1 MDIVYSELIL
11 FENKKIIMCNCLSK
25 IDKMV
30 KIFEDDEIKNKK
42 DLYKIKGYILKVFK
56 YQKS

>member
-1 MDIVYSELIL
+1 MKI
-11 FENKKIIMCNCLSK
+11 KKIIMCNCLSK

-30 KIFEDDEIKNKK
+30 KIFEDNEIKNKK